1 MKMPSNKI
9 QTSNPKQRASVN
21 VPQGPRSGNTGSP
34 EKHAAFKAAKSTSS
48 SERSKLADFVM
59 TALGMRGKGM
69 QPYVNPAL
77 EGVNSNSAR
86 TTGISKNPTADGARL
101 PSKYKSPK
109 TKG

>member
-1 MKMPSNKI
+1 MVSKKI

-21 VPQGPRSGNTGSP
+21 VAQGPRSGNTGSP
-34 EKHAAFKAAKSTSS
+34 DKRAEFKAAKSTSS

-59 TALGMRGKGM
+59 DALGMRGRGM

-77 EGVNSNSAR
+77 ENMSSNSAK
-86 TTGISKNPTADGARL
+86 TTGISKNVTADGARL
-101 PSKYKSPK
+101 PTKYKSPK

>member
-1 MKMPSNKI
+1 MPSNKI

-21 VPQGPRSGNTGSP
+21 VAQGPRSGNTGSP
-34 EKHAAFKAAKSTSS
+34 DKRAEFKSAKSTSS

-59 TALGMRGKGM
+59 SALGMRGKGM

-77 EGVNSNSAR
+77 ENLNSNSAK
-86 TTGISKNPTADGARL
+86 TTGISKNSTADGSRL
-101 PSKYKSPK
+101 PGKYKSPK